1 MTENSKFMKIAVLI
15 FAILLVTVAVLGTI
29 EAVEEHK
36 HRFWIPVSGEVGFIC
51 ISYSTPDFDE
61 LVSETDVIAVA
72 TISEK
77 TGLWGTEDGKR
88 PPRYLLYDYWIC
100 TVYDFE
106 NADVLKGNQSDFSE
120 FSISALGGTV
130 NGYTL
135 NAGIL
140 QTFEIGDE
148 ILVFLNTD
156 YDSDRTPFN
165 SYSVGEPD
173 VFTKTEN
180 GTYFNIY
187 YGEITIDEL
196 KKEIG
201 FEEELY

>member
-1 MTENSKFMKIAVLI
+1 MTENSKFMKIAVFI
-15 FAILLVTVAVLGTI
+15 FAVLLVTVAVLGTI
-29 EAVEEHK
+29 EAAEEY
-36 HRFWIPVSGEVGFIC
+36 RYRSWLPVNGEVGYMIIC
-51 ISYSTPDFDE
+51 YASPEYDE
-61 LVSETDVIAVA
+61 FVSESDVIAVA

-106 NADVLKGNQSDFSE
+106 NADVLKGNQSDFSDL
-120 FSISALGGTV
+120 SISALGGAV

-201 FEEELY
+201 FEEEIN